1 MLNIAALAGA
11 FKSEVVF
18 SMGCHSGLN
27 APDSYGGTRRGDWAQ
42 TFAGR
47 GTAVFV
53 GNTGYGYGDFKT
65 VALSER
71 LMKLF
76 AQNLDGNFD
85 VGRAL
90 LEAKRDYYLSAGN
103 YQGYDEKVLQQAVF
117 YGLPMYH
124 IDATPPAAPDRSRSH
139 HRSGHRTGCRAPL
152 GAT

>member
-1 MLNIAALAGA
+1 MLNIAGLASA
-11 FKSEVVF
+11 FQSEIVF

-42 TFAGR
+42 TFAER

-76 AQNLDGNFD
+76 AQNLDGNLD

-103 YQGYDEKVLQQAVF
+103 YQGYDEKVLQEAVF
-117 YGLPMYH
+117 YGLPMYQVGT
-124 IDATPPAAPDRSRSH
+124 APPAAA
-139 HRSGHRTGCRAPL
+139 G
-152 GAT
+152 GARRCSPTR

>member
-1 MLNIAALAGA
+1 MNISALASA
-11 FKSEVVF
+11 FKSQIIF
-18 SMGCHSGLN
+18 AMGCHSGLN
-27 APDSYGGTRRGDWAQ
+27 APDSYGGNRRGDWAQ

-65 VALSER
+65 VALTER

-76 AQNLDGNFD
+76 AQNLDGNSD

-90 LEAKRDYYLSAGN
+90 LEAKRDYYLSSGN

-117 YGLPMYH
+117 YGRRCWR
-124 IDATPPAAPDRSRSH
+124 TSCRRSRS
-139 HRSGHRTGCRAPL
+139 SA
-152 GAT
+152 